1 MQPEDAPQ
9 IKLTPMFEHYLSVK
23 EECPGA
29 LLFYRM
35 GDFYELFFEDAEVAA
50 RELGIVLTCR
60 NPDAK
65 NKIPMAGVPWR
76 HAESYISELLE
87 KGYHVAICE
96 QLEDP
101 KQAKGLVK
109 RGLSE
114 IRTPS
119 LAVED
124 ANLSA
129 KEHNYL
135 GAFYWNQTSAAGAF
149 AWLDFSTGE
158 WAGLES
164 SKQEELWQWVYK
176 LAPRELI
183 ISSDLRLP
191 DKQDLVGIVPVRQP
205 ERSAFN
211 PKLACERILRAQ
223 NVAELGALG
232 LSPQG
237 ELVKVCGALI
247 FYSAQIQRK
256 DLTHLKP
263 FKPLNL
269 SKHLI
274 IDDITERNLEIF
286 RRLDGRKGQGTLWSV
301 LDETLT
307 PMGGRLL
314 EERLRHPFR
323 DWKNIELTADTVQFF
338 NESDSLRQAIRNAL
352 EKTYDIERLTTRI
365 VLNKAAP
372 KDFVALKHSLLTL
385 PGLREVLENAA
396 IPEKFYPT
404 AQEWRGDKLPALVQ
418 RMLKE
423 WDDLADYAELLD
435 RALVEPAP
443 QAVTE
448 GGLFKQGF
456 NEHLDRL
463 IELTEHGE
471 ELLDAL
477 FAKEQEHLPKL
488 KKGYNRV
495 FGYYFELS
503 RNNSDNIPE
512 HFIRK
517 QTLANAERF
526 ITPELKELED
536 KLASAADERQR
547 LEYEMF
553 QNLRQTMEKARDRL
567 TLMGEIIA
575 MLDFTQALG
584 EVARKRKWSRPSLH
598 QGISI
603 NIYKGRHPVVE
614 AIQGE
619 ASFIPN
625 DLHMDEKRRL
635 LIITG
640 PNMSGKSTILRQTAI
655 ICLLAQIGSFVP
667 AKEARIGICDR
678 IFSRV
683 GASDNLAQGQSTFMV
698 EMMETARILR
708 QSTKSSLII
717 LDEIGRG
724 TSTFDG
730 LSLAWAVAEDLAMRK
745 NGAIR
750 TLFATHYHELVIL
763 EGKIPGVHNMNV
775 GVTEQGGEI
784 VFMRRLLPG
793 PSDRS
798 YGIEVARLAGV
809 PHAVVRRAKTILLH
823 LEKTSRQRET
833 LDALDRLEAERQTLL
848 PCPELET
855 AKKEELEPAEEVSV
869 EHPFLTVLRDTS
881 PNNITPLEAINL
893 ITEWKKLWT

>member
-1 MQPEDAPQ
+1 MQEGNEPQ
-9 IKLTPMFEHYLSVK
+9 TKLTPMFEQYVSIK

-35 GDFYELFFEDAEVAA
+35 GDFYELFFEDAEIAA

-60 NPDAK
+60 NPDAE
-65 NKIPMAGVPWR
+65 NKVPMAGVPWR
-76 HAESYISELLE
+76 HAESYISDLLE

-135 GAFYWNQTSAAGAF
+135 GAFYWNQNSGAGAF

-158 WAGLES
+158 WSGLES

-176 LAPRELI
+176 LSPRELI
-183 ISSDLRLP
+183 ISSDFKLP
-191 DKQDLVGIVPVRQP
+191 PKQDLIGIVPVRQP

-211 PKLACERILRAQ
+211 PALASERILKAQ
-223 NVAELGALG
+223 KVAEPGALG
-232 LSPQG
+232 LDPKS
-237 ELVKVCGALI
+237 ELIKVCGALI

-256 DLTHLKP
+256 DLTHLKS

-274 IDDITERNLEIF
+274 VDDITERNLEVF

-314 EERLRHPFR
+314 EDRLRHPFR
-323 DWKNIELTADTVQFF
+323 EWKNIELTADTVQFF
-338 NESDSLRQAIRNAL
+338 VEDDSLRLALRDAL

-385 PGLREVLENAA
+385 PRLRKVLADTA
-396 IPEKFYPT
+396 IPKETYPT

-418 RMLKE
+418 RILKE
-423 WDDLADYAELLD
+423 WDDLGDYAELLEK
-435 RALVEPAP
+435 ALIEPAP
-443 QAVTE
+443 QTITE

-456 NEHLDRL
+456 NERLDEL
-463 IELTEHGE
+463 INLTEHGT
-471 ELLDAL
+471 ELLDTL
-477 FAKEQEHLPKL
+477 FAKEQLQLPRL
-488 KKGYNRV
+488 KKGYNKV
-495 FGYYFELS
+495 FGYYFELTRS
-503 RNNSDNIPE
+503 NSDNVPE

-536 KLASAADERQR
+536 KLTSAADERER

-553 QNLRQTMEKARDRL
+553 QNLRQIMEKARDRL
-567 TLMGEIIA
+567 MLMAEIIA
-575 MLDFTQALG
+575 LLDFTQSLA
-584 EVARKRKWSRPSLH
+584 EVARKRRWTRPALH
-598 QGISI
+598 QGVGI
-603 NIYKGRHPVVE
+603 NIYGGRHPVVE

-619 ASFIPN
+619 ANFVPN
-625 DLHMDEKRRL
+625 DLHMDENRRV

-667 AKEARIGICDR
+667 AREARIGICDR

-708 QSTKSSLII
+708 QATKSSLVI

-730 LSLAWAVAEDLAMRK
+730 LSLAWAVVEDLSMRK

-750 TLFATHYHELVIL
+750 TLFATHYHELTVL
-763 EGKIPGVHNMNV
+763 EGKIAGVHNMNV
-775 GVTEQGGEI
+775 AITEQGGDI
-784 VFMRRLLPG
+784 IFMRRLVPG

-809 PHAVVRRAKTILLH
+809 PQPVVRRAKMILAL
-823 LEKTSRQRET
+823 LEKGSKQRET
-833 LDALDRLEAERQTLL
+833 LDALGKLCEEQQTLL
-848 PCPELET
+848 PCPELEAT
-855 AKKEELEPAEEVSV
+855 SEKETEPVEEIQV
-869 EHPFLTVLRDTS
+869 EHPYLTVLRDTN
-881 PNNITPLEAINL
+881 PENITPLEAINL
-893 ITEWKKLWT
+893 IIEWKKLWT